1 MKDLIEEVVFE
12 MYPERQVEFKR
23 RPFKSLEARG
33 FKTSL
38 GKKEM
43 SSLSRLENTE
53 GVETCG

>member
-1 MKDLIEEVVFE
+1 MKDLIEEVAFE

-23 RPFKSLEARG
+23 RPFKSLEARE

-43 SSLSRLENTE
+43 SSLFRLENTE
-53 GVETCG
+53 GGS